1 MKKTI
6 YTIMA
11 ISAITLVSCNKENA
25 ELLSKGKEVTL
36 YVEGNMWE
44 DVKSAVQNDASI
56 KLTGDE
62 PIGLFAK
69 ANPSDAAYT
78 GVNKS
83 GTVDP
88 EIKNQTFAIKA
99 VKDGGIYKFTC
110 PDGLD
115 GYTFYPTLPF
125 SLSLLRKSSDGTKPL
140 TRVSSIQI
148 CSDNTFDPAMDF
160 LVGEPFTINADASAQ
175 ITNFKRLFAPLRVD
189 VKGIGER
196 EKVYALTLDFVRS
209 DLDYSNVKQ
218 VADGLTGNFYYA
230 FSSNFKDVKATNII
244 TNTGSNAV
252 TAINPNGQDVK
263 SEAFPM
269 WFIVN
274 PVTYQNIPLK
284 VTVVTNEK
292 VYVKEIKSVGEKFE
306 LMPNCTNHFS
316 VDMSSSQ
323 STFDA
328 ISFSFPTLNPGA
340 GTKSLKATN
349 GTSYSWEFVGSSFK
363 YECAQDGGL
372 EKHVALRLQ
381 SSSNSTA
388 KIPEITG
395 KKIKKIRLYASPV
408 QNTNSD
414 NSVLT
419 LTDANGVEKSRLQYN
434 MSGAKGSK
442 LSVNGGFVDFDCPDG
457 VDDMTGYILKPI
469 KDSKDLTALI
479 TMITLFVE

>member
-44 DVKSAVQNDASI
+44 DVKSAVQDDASI

-78 GVNKS
+78 GV
-83 GTVDP
+83 D
-88 EIKNQTFAIKA
+88 KNGANPATTSTYAIKA
-99 VKDGGIYKFTC
+99 TNNAGVYKFSC
-110 PDGLD
+110 PAGLD
-115 GYTFYPTLPF
+115 SYTFYPILPF
-125 SLSLLRKSSDGTKPL
+125 SLNLTRKSSDGTKPL
-140 TRVSSIQI
+140 TRLSSIQI
-148 CSDNTFDPAMDF
+148 CSNNTFDPAMDF
-160 LVGEPFTINADASAQ
+160 LVAEPFTIGEDASAQ
-175 ITNFKRLFAPLRVD
+175 ITKFKRLFAPLRVD
-189 VKGIGER
+189 VKGIGEK

-209 DLDYSNVKQ
+209 ELDYSKVNQ

-252 TAINPNGQDVK
+252 TAMNPTGQEVKNG
-263 SEAFPM
+263 AFPM

-274 PVTYQNIPLK
+274 PVTYQNTPLK
-284 VTVVTNEK
+284 VTVVTNK
-292 VYVKEIKSVGEKFE
+292 TVYVKEIESVGEKFE

-316 VDMSSSQ
+316 VDMSSAQ
-323 STFDA
+323 STSDA
-328 ISFSFPTLNPGA
+328 VSFSFPTLNPGT

-349 GTSYSWEFVGSSFK
+349 DTSYSWEFVGSSFK
-363 YECAQDGGL
+363 YECATQDGGL

-469 KDSKDLTALI
+469 KESKDLTALI